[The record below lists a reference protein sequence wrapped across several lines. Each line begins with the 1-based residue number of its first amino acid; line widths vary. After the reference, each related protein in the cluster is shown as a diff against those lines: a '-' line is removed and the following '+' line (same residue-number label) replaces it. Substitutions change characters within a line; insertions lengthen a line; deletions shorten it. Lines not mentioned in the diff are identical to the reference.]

1 MTTRSSPDRAGRASD
16 EDARPFRAGSHP
28 SRRAVIA
35 GTLAAALAPASGAR
49 AATVRWRLVSALE
62 ADDPAGPDLT
72 WLAKELKRDP
82 AAMIEIDDPA
92 AAERTSVRAALEELR
107 AGKTQLAA
115 VPVSGLLPLSSLYGL
130 DRIPFLAR
138 SQGEITRLA
147 GFWRPYLGRRL
158 REEGYVLIA
167 LLRGADEH
175 LVVEGPAPVGKPQ
188 RMAAA
193 TAAERRFAEL
203 IGAQTSATIEPGV
216 AAIRPEHKIGAGETI
231 LAVEARFTAVAVIA
245 RKSTVDALGQ
255 PLGASLGA
263 TIVAAERRSFARAG
277 DGPAGPP
284 GAIDPAL
291 AAAGRQMAHE
301 WVTATGAD
309 GRSVLAALTQ

>member
-1 MTTRSSPDRAGRASD
+1 M
-16 EDARPFRAGSHP
+16 
-28 SRRAVIA
+28 SRRAVFA
-35 GTLAAALAPASGAR
+35 GALAASLMPATR
-49 AATVRWRLVSALE
+49 AHAAAVRWRLVTALE
-62 ADDPAGPDLT
+62 ADDPSGPDLG
-72 WLAKELKRDP
+72 WLARELKRDP
-82 AAMIEIDDPA
+82 AAVIEIDDPA
-92 AAERTSVRAALEELR
+92 AAERTTVRAAMEELR
-107 AGKTQLAA
+107 TGKTQLAA

-138 SQGEITRLA
+138 SQAEITRLA

-158 REEGYVLIA
+158 REEGFVLIA

-175 LVVEGPAPVGKPQ
+175 LVVDGAAPPAGKLQ
-188 RMAAA
+188 KIAAT

-203 IGAQTSATIEPGV
+203 IGAQTSGVIEKGV
-216 AAIRPEHKIGAGETI
+216 AAFRPEHKIGAGETI
-231 LAVEARFTAVAVIA
+231 IAVEARFTAVAVIA
-245 RKSTVDALGQ
+245 RKTTVDALGQ

-284 GAIDPAL
+284 GAVDPAF
-291 AAAGRQMAHE
+291 AAAGRQMAQE

-309 GRSVLAALTQ
+309 GRSVLAALAQ